1 MDKEQDKKAYAHAE
15 KAYMHG
21 TMFPYIKVGMQKVNL
36 TPTVNIVNGEKVAT
50 PNAPVYIYDTSG
62 PFSDPDIEIDL
73 KKGLPR
79 MRESWI
85 TGRGDVEQLPSIT
98 SEYGK
103 MRRDDKSLNHLRFEH
118 IALPYRAKAG
128 KAITQMAYAKAGIVT
143 PEMEYVA
150 IRENMNCKELGI
162 ETHITPEFV
171 RDEIAAGRAVL
182 PANINH
188 PESEPMI
195 IGRNF
200 LVKINTN
207 IGNSATTSSIDEEVE
222 KAVWSCWSILQTEK
236 SKVSDLPN
244 NSETV
249 SIGGDLP
256 TMGGLKGM

>member
-15 KAYMHG
+15 KAYMHR

-103 MRRDDKSLNHLRFEH
+103 N
-118 IALPYRAKAG
+118 
-128 KAITQMAYAKAGIVT
+128 
-143 PEMEYVA
+143 
-150 IRENMNCKELGI
+150 
-162 ETHITPEFV
+162 
-171 RDEIAAGRAVL
+171 AA
-182 PANINH
+182 
-188 PESEPMI
+188 
-195 IGRNF
+195 
-200 LVKINTN
+200 
-207 IGNSATTSSIDEEVE
+207 
-222 KAVWSCWSILQTEK
+222 
-236 SKVSDLPN
+236 
-244 NSETV
+244 
-249 SIGGDLP
+249 
-256 TMGGLKGM
+256 